1 MSVRT
6 GAWCRPE
13 EWRARRWWHLCWR
26 MLFCK
31 NSEEIRWR
39 RCGGISRAMADKST
53 SSKGSTV
60 TAETTAVAAP
70 RGKIHPIVK
79 YGDPVLEKLAAT
91 IKKFD
96 AELEQLVDDMFAS
109 MYAASGVGL
118 AAPQIG
124 KSMRLTV
131 VDVTGGKNPEAKI
144 VLANPEIIHAEGEVR
159 EEEGCLSIPG
169 FRGYVMRPQFVTIR
183 AQNAKGE
190 SFEIRGE
197 NLLARAFCHEID
209 HLNGILFL
217 QHLSMLK
224 RDLIRRKIKKLK
236 KQGEW

>member
-1 MSVRT
+1 MV
-6 GAWCRPE
+6 
-13 EWRARRWWHLCWR
+13 
-26 MLFCK
+26 
-31 NSEEIRWR
+31 
-39 RCGGISRAMADKST
+39 DKST
-53 SSKGSTV
+53 SSEPAT
-60 TAETTAVAAP
+60 VAAP
-70 RGKIHPIVK
+70 ETPAKLVKIYPVVK
-79 YGDPVLEKLAAT
+79 YGDPILERPGAP

-96 AELEQLVDDMFAS
+96 AQLEQLVEDMFAS
-109 MYAASGVGL
+109 MYAAQGVGL

-124 KSMRLTV
+124 LSLRLAV
-131 VDVTGGKNPEAKI
+131 VDVTAGKNPEAKI

-169 FRGYVMRPQFVTIR
+169 FRGYVIRPQFVTVK

-190 SFEIRGE
+190 SYEIRGE

-209 HLNGILFL
+209 HLSGILFL

-224 RDLIRRKIKKLK
+224 RDLIKRKIKKLR